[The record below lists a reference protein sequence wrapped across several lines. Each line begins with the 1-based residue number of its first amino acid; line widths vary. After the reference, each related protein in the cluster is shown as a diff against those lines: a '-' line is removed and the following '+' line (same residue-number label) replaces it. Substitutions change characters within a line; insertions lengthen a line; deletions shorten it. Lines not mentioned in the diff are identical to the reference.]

1 MKFRY
6 FFIIILV
13 IELFLQINRIVN
25 KGNYFSVKQEVSLEK
40 AAAKSSKVKFEH
52 PQKILVYQNT
62 ASEQSQ
68 RITKNLE
75 EAFKYNKINYKLV
88 DIGEVVPTA
97 EYDVF
102 VFATDTFIGFHREMF
117 DGILKEV
124 SENGK
129 GLVFLNNTPYN
140 PFNEAA
146 GIIKTG
152 KIIERST
159 GIKFSEHLFPGLDAH
174 EPSENLIVYP
184 TMEVETEKDIKV
196 FAKNKEG
203 IPLLWERKYNKGRI
217 LYTNASFFA
226 DKTARGLMNQWIA
239 YGSDWYITPIMNAR
253 LMHIDDFP
261 APIPR
266 GADSVINTHYH
277 VGTRDFYRQI
287 WWKDMLEIG
296 SRRKIIYSGFIIID
310 YNHAVRKGL
319 MNRISDLTLK
329 DLSLNGRELFLDEGE
344 MGVHGYNHN
353 PLLYDR
359 KDVDFAA
366 LNYKPWATQE
376 DMAAGI
382 DQVNKYVEEL
392 FGKNVKLYTYVPPSN
407 MLRKEGLEMLVKNY
421 PDLKAISSL
430 FYGTDSGGVYIQEIG
445 RNKDFPSV
453 YNLPRFSSGFYY
465 DEDEMWDIFNAFA
478 VYGYWSHFI
487 HPDDLIS
494 KDRSR
499 NKSWV
504 ELKEEFEK
512 VIVSVE
518 DKLPFLEPMRAMDMT
533 KRYINIEDLKIQSE
547 KRGSDIHIALTDYR
561 EPFKALIRINGK
573 KIKGISSGS
582 FEEVY
587 TAGNSKIY
595 LLSIEKEDITI
606 QLGD

>member
-296 SRRKIIYSGFIIID
+296 NRRNIIYSGFIIID

-344 MGVHGYNHN
+344 MGVHGY
-353 PLLYDR
+353 
-359 KDVDFAA
+359 
-366 LNYKPWATQE
+366 
-376 DMAAGI
+376 
-382 DQVNKYVEEL
+382 
-392 FGKNVKLYTYVPPSN
+392 
-407 MLRKEGLEMLVKNY
+407 
-421 PDLKAISSL
+421 
-430 FYGTDSGGVYIQEIG
+430 
-445 RNKDFPSV
+445 
-453 YNLPRFSSGFYY
+453 
-465 DEDEMWDIFNAFA
+465 
-478 VYGYWSHFI
+478 
-487 HPDDLIS
+487 
-494 KDRSR
+494 
-499 NKSWV
+499 
-504 ELKEEFEK
+504 
-512 VIVSVE
+512 
-518 DKLPFLEPMRAMDMT
+518 
-533 KRYINIEDLKIQSE
+533 
-547 KRGSDIHIALTDYR
+547 
-561 EPFKALIRINGK
+561 
-573 KIKGISSGS
+573 
-582 FEEVY
+582 
-587 TAGNSKIY
+587 
-595 LLSIEKEDITI
+595 
-606 QLGD
+606 